1 VGSVGYKRVQKGR
14 FTLDLFFLF
23 LLISLLPLLLLPL
36 PSLLLL
42 YLLLSTR
49 RNGIPFNADLTGR
62 SAGWWRVVPGC
73 GGSCPHP
80 ISNYLESKILKND
93 GNCLMALVA
102 DE

>member
-1 VGSVGYKRVQKGR
+1 MYTMQRWFEIKFWK
-14 FTLDLFFLF
+14 FFLQYT
-23 LLISLLPLLLLPL
+23 I
-36 PSLLLL
+36 
-42 YLLLSTR
+42 TR
-49 RNGIPFNADLTGR
+49 RNGIPFNADLTDQ
-62 SAGWWRVVPGC
+62 SAGWSRVVPGC